1 MTKIGPFFECMDL
14 GGVMN
19 LRSLQN
25 KTNRRFLSIQKLSV
39 IIFGLFLL
47 TQFNNCSKVS
57 ASAINEN
64 LASQGIVDNGESKIT
79 TSIVK
84 PDDGRVDI
92 ILVFDDSGSMR
103 QDSLNLAAKLSGFVT
118 ELENSQIDWQMC
130 VITTDLQGLNGNSI
144 NWVGNPDTINR
155 QILKKGVV
163 DLDSI
168 FTDTVTEI
176 FKVSGSGDERGI
188 AALLRHLEKRNQ
200 NNCYREG
207 AALSTIVI
215 SDEDERSVGGNQALN
230 PGQYRPL
237 EEIDYAKNYF
247 DTAKLS
253 LGSNGNSLRMIA
265 NSVVIKSGDAQC
277 LSIQAGQPSSVGFYG
292 LMYEALSNLTNG
304 KIGDICAADYT
315 ATLKDFA
322 DQIKKSLI
330 SVSLDCIP
338 SGTPQVSFTPNPG
351 IQYHLEN
358 QSLILDTVISQNISV
373 QVNYQCGN

>member
-1 MTKIGPFFECMDL
+1 VTKIGPFFECMDL